1 MTRLNFLK
9 ESLET
14 EIRALKEN
22 SNQKD
27 IKYRKKL
34 GKIESLQQN
43 IIELQQQSSVLKYE
57 LEASK
62 QKFQQDLLLTIEN
75 CKLENEESESA
86 LNQKI
91 TKAEQEL
98 ESLKNQ
104 KTLNLNAEA
113 EISKLQQINKDQQD
127 TLTNT
132 LTELHQKTI
141 KINSLEVEIS
151 KLSDHLLKSNAKREL
166 ARNEIIKLTQRLESV
181 SNQKT
186 PSVIEHSTKPDPSD

>member
-1 MTRLNFLK
+1 M
-9 ESLET
+9 
-14 EIRALKEN
+14 
-22 SNQKD
+22 
-27 IKYRKKL
+27 
-34 GKIESLQQN
+34 QQN

-62 QKFQQDLLLTIEN
+62 QKFQQDLLLTIEK
-75 CKLENEESESA
+75 CKLEKEESESA

-91 TKAEQEL
+91 TIAEQEL
-98 ESLKNQ
+98 ERLKNQ